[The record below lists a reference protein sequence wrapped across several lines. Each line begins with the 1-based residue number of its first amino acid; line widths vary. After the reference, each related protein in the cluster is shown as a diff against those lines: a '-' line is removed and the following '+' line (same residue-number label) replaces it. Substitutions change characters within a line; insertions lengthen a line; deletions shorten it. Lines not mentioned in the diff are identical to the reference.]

1 MSVGYLQQQ
10 FGRRLS
16 PLLSGQPHIQDGF
29 DFAPILCQEQ
39 KSTELQGEI
48 QIMDVMEVLR
58 TRRTFRAFTQE
69 PVPQDV
75 LMDILEAGRLAN
87 CGANRQSLR
96 FAVAQKPEDV
106 AKLCELTKWAAA
118 IPNGAGTPAPEQR
131 PTLYIVILQD
141 TSVTGHSD
149 IDVGIA
155 VAGMTTAAWAKGV
168 GSCIIGPLHRE
179 KTAQFLGLPENL
191 QVGIAFGYPAH
202 KSTVVP
208 LEDGRKN
215 YWRDE
220 NGDYYVPKYAL
231 EEIVRYL

>member
-1 MSVGYLQQQ
+1 
-10 FGRRLS
+10 
-16 PLLSGQPHIQDGF
+16 
-29 DFAPILCQEQ
+29 
-39 KSTELQGEI
+39 
-48 QIMDVMEVLR
+48 MEVLR

-69 PVPQDV
+69 PVPQEV

-87 CGANRQSLR
+87 CGSNRQSLR

-141 TSVTGHSD
+141 TSVTGYSD

-168 GSCIIGPLHRE
+168 GSCIIGTLHRA
-179 KTAQFLGLPENL
+179 KTAQFLN
-191 QVGIAFGYPAH
+191 VINF
-202 KSTVVP
+202 T
-208 LEDGRKN
+208 
-215 YWRDE
+215 
-220 NGDYYVPKYAL
+220 NGDRNPRALDIYYELWDGSIYPDHSFTPNMTA
-231 EEIVRYL
+231 

>member
-1 MSVGYLQQQ
+1 
-10 FGRRLS
+10 
-16 PLLSGQPHIQDGF
+16 
-29 DFAPILCQEQ
+29 
-39 KSTELQGEI
+39 
-48 QIMDVMEVLR
+48 MDVMEVLR

-69 PVPQDV
+69 PVPQEV

-87 CGANRQSLR
+87 CGAN
-96 FAVAQKPEDV
+96 DV

-141 TSVTGHSD
+141 TSVTGYSD

-168 GSCIIGPLHRE
+168 GSCIIGTLHRE

-191 QVGIAFGYPAH
+191 QVHTGIAFGYPAH
-202 KSTVVP
+202 KSTVVA

-231 EEIVRYL
+231 EEIVRYM

>member
-1 MSVGYLQQQ
+1 
-10 FGRRLS
+10 
-16 PLLSGQPHIQDGF
+16 
-29 DFAPILCQEQ
+29 
-39 KSTELQGEI
+39 
-48 QIMDVMEVLR
+48 MDMMEVLR

-69 PVPQDV
+69 PVPQEV
-75 LMDILEAGRLAN
+75 VQDILEAARLAN

-96 FAVAQKPEDV
+96 FVVAQKPEDV

-131 PTLYIVILQD
+131 PTLYVVVLQD
-141 TSVTGHSD
+141 TSVPGHSD

-155 VAGMTTAAWAKGV
+155 VAGMTTAAWSHGV
-168 GSCIIGPLHRE
+168 GSCIIGTLHRA
-179 KTAQFLGLPENL
+179 KTAEFLELPENL
-191 QVGIAFGYPAH
+191 QVNTGIAFGYPAH

-208 LEDGRKN
+208 LKDGQKN

-220 NGDYYVPKYAL
+220 NGDYFVPNYSL

>member
-1 MSVGYLQQQ
+1 
-10 FGRRLS
+10 
-16 PLLSGQPHIQDGF
+16 
-29 DFAPILCQEQ
+29 
-39 KSTELQGEI
+39 
-48 QIMDVMEVLR
+48 MDVMEVLR

-69 PVPQDV
+69 PVPQEV

-141 TSVTGHSD
+141 TSVTGYSD

-155 VAGMTTAAWAKGV
+155 VAGMTTA
-168 GSCIIGPLHRE
+168 SSEPC
-179 KTAQFLGLPENL
+179 T
-191 QVGIAFGYPAH
+191 
-202 KSTVVP
+202 
-208 LEDGRKN
+208 GRKPRSF
-215 YWRDE
+215 WAFRKICRSI
-220 NGDYYVPKYAL
+220 PASPSAIPL
-231 EEIVRYL
+231 TRARW